1 LNAAIL
7 ALAAAG
13 AFSTTGAA
21 PAAASRIEV
30 VEAGRIDYDVASERV
45 IATGGVVLRRGAVTV
60 RAASASYEES
70 TGEIEATGGVL
81 LTEPGRTVAASSLHA
96 VLDGPY
102 QARDVVAF
110 VKDAPMLDL
119 SRCRTLD
126 EARATGRNR
135 LTLGGGL
142 LAGESGVD
150 EFDVTGASVTVCDC
164 GAGPPSWVIR
174 SRSAAVSPGRHAWLT
189 LPVFYVTPRFLFW
202 HHKFLG
208 GPTTPK
214 PIPVFAFPVAY
225 LPLGDRQSGLLMP
238 GLSELADNGWALDQP
253 LFITLG
259 RSWDMT
265 LTAGWVFGP
274 SAPHR
279 LRGIKGP
286 GGTGELRW
294 APAEGVHGRARF
306 FLQHSLITDW
316 PEGAARPP
324 GSNRIAFTLAHDQR
338 LSDRDYLKAE
348 VAVADDPYYTAD
360 FTGDALLQNEP
371 YRRSAVAL
379 THRLDDIALEAD
391 AAYHLPL
398 QSLDACGGAAEC
410 KDAAGAVVSAP
421 FGLFGT
427 DVPVFHRLP
436 SASLT
441 LLPVR
446 LGGPFRASAFA
457 SVARFAPIHGA
468 AGDEG
473 ADGIGPGEKG
483 WPIAPG
489 KLDQGERDGRWE
501 PGERLAAT
509 RALSRIEVRAP
520 VSLRRLLTVEPWL
533 AGTAATY
540 AFEANASPQVDARLA
555 GGLTL
560 STSLS
565 RSYGGRTRL
574 KHIVEPSAAWRAG
587 TGEAGPGLPTYA
599 YDEMDVAR
607 LFFGPRDGSVVG
619 QRTLSAIPGDFSQ
632 LRLAVRNRLGLTSE
646 RRSLASLDLSVGQ
659 DVDLTGGGRL
669 AETWAQME
677 YRFRL
682 PFGWAFTGGGTAR
695 FFGFGAHRPAG
706 YRMTAPSAKF
716 FDDFSQLSAKVKLAD
731 ARGDDIHAELTAFG
745 PGGSPRVLGGLE
757 PFFDLRALPFEPNA
771 GGNVGAEARL
781 GGLTV
786 KYDAFFDARTRKSGQ
801 TCLSGKPI
809 TSSPHFYQQKGSIV
823 WNSECRCWKLGLE
836 AILNECDNAPRFML
850 VVDVSSLAERRF
862 SF

>member
-1 LNAAIL
+1 MNAAIL

-21 PAAASRIEV
+21 PATASRIEV

-70 TGEIEATGGVL
+70 TGEIEASGGVL

-102 QARDVVAF
+102 RARDVVAF

-135 LTLGGGL
+135 LSLGGGL

-214 PIPVFAFPVAY
+214 PIPIFAFPVAY
-225 LPLGDRQSGLLMP
+225 LPLGDRQSGLLLP

-294 APAEGVHGRARF
+294 APAEGVHGQARF

-324 GSNRIAFTLAHDQR
+324 GSNRIAFTLTHDQR

-348 VAVADDPYYTAD
+348 VAVADDPYYTLD
-360 FTGDALLQNEP
+360 FTADALLRNAP
-371 YRRSAVAL
+371 YRRSAIAL
-379 THRLDDIALEAD
+379 TSRLDDIALEVD

-398 QSLDACGGAAEC
+398 QSLDACNGAAEC
-410 KDAAGAVVSAP
+410 KDAAGAIVSAP

-446 LGGPFRASAFA
+446 IGGPFRASAFA
-457 SVARFAPIHGA
+457 SVARFAPIHGTT
-468 AGDEG
+468 GDEG

-483 WPIAPG
+483 WPRDAI
-489 KLDQGERDGRWE
+489 DQGERDGRWE

-509 RALSRIEVRAP
+509 RALSRVEVRAP

-533 AGTAATY
+533 AGTAAAY
-540 AFEANASPQVDARLA
+540 AFEASASPQVDARLA

-574 KHIVEPSAAWRAG
+574 KHIVEPSVAWRAG
-587 TGEAGPGLPTYA
+587 TGEAGPGLPAYA
-599 YDEMDVAR
+599 YDEMDAAR
-607 LFFGPRDGSVVG
+607 LFFGPKAGSVVE
-619 QRTLSAIPGDFSQ
+619 QRTLSAIPGEFSQ
-632 LRLAVRNRLGLTSE
+632 LRLAVRNRFGFTSGP
-646 RRSLASLDLSVGQ
+646 RNLASLDLSVGQ
-659 DVDLTGGGRL
+659 DVDLTSGGRL
-669 AETWAQME
+669 AETWTQTE
-677 YRFRL
+677 LRVGL
-682 PFGWAFTGGGTAR
+682 PAGATLTGSGTAR
-695 FFGFGAHRPAG
+695 FYGFGARRPAG
-706 YRMTAPSAKF
+706 YTQQAPRSGV
-716 FDDFSQLSAKVKLAD
+716 FDDFTQLGANVGLAD
-731 ARGDDIHAELTAFG
+731 ARGDDVHGGLSVFG

-757 PFFDLRALPFEPNA
+757 PFFDLRALPVEPDA
-771 GGNVGAEARL
+771 SASVGVKARL
-781 GGLTV
+781 GGATLR
-786 KYDAFFDARTRKSGQ
+786 YDALFDPRTRASDR
-801 TCLSGKPI
+801 TCAGSGKPI
-809 TSSPHFYQQKGSIV
+809 TASPHFYQQQGSIV

-836 AILNECDNAPRFML
+836 AILNECDNAPRLML
-850 VVDVSSLAERRF
+850 VIDVSSLAERRF